1 MIDYIKG
8 QIIELTPT
16 ELVLE
21 NHGIGYS
28 ILISLQTYEA
38 FQLQTQAVAYI
49 HHYIREDEE
58 LFYGF
63 ATKDERE
70 LFRLLI
76 GVSGIG
82 VASAR
87 MMLSTLSSEEIRQ
100 AILAGDVNRIKSVKG
115 IGLKSAQR
123 LILELKDKVAKGE
136 GAETPPSSRPTIPP
150 WWTKP
155 QPPLPCWD
163 SPKPISARS
172 CRAYSKNTPTQ
183 RWKTSSSLPCKNFNV
198 PRGTIFELT
207 TEINQQNGNIGGGDP
222 GDSGSLSNGLGLVS
236 FQFLATLNGQTLN
249 LVKIKVGRNPDV
261 LQARILLGL

>member
-16 ELVLE
+16 ELILE
-21 NHGIGYS
+21 CGGIGYS

-49 HHYIREDEE
+49 HHYLREEEE
-58 LFYGF
+58 LYFGF

-100 AILAGDVNRIKSVKG
+100 AILSEDINRIKSVKG

-123 LILELKDKVAKGE
+123 LVLELKDKIVK
-136 GAETPPSSRPTIPP
+136 
-150 WWTKP
+150 
-155 QPPLPCWD
+155 
-163 SPKPISARS
+163 
-172 CRAYSKNTPTQ
+172 
-183 RWKTSSSLPCKNFNV
+183 
-198 PRGTIFELT
+198 
-207 TEINQQNGNIGGGDP
+207 GGGADNTVLFKADTSAISNEATTALTMLGFTKANIAKVLP
-222 GDSGSLSNGLGLVS
+222 GILKEKPDAKVEEIIK
-236 FQFLATLNGQTLN
+236 LALKRL
-249 LVKIKVGRNPDV
+249 
-261 LQARILLGL
+261 

>member
-16 ELVLE
+16 ELVLD

-38 FQLQTQAVAYI
+38 FELKTEAVAYI

-58 LFYGF
+58 LYFGF

-76 GVSGIG
+76 SVSGIG

-87 MMLSTLSSEEIRQ
+87 MMLSTLTSEEIRQ
-100 AILAGDVNRIKSVKG
+100 AILSEDVNRIKSVKG

-123 LILELKDKVAKGE
+123 LVLELKDKVVKGE
-136 GAETPPSSRPTIPP
+136 GSEAPALFKADGGALVEEATTALTMLGFTKANIAKVMPSILKENPTA
-150 WWTKP
+150 K
-155 QPPLPCWD
+155 
-163 SPKPISARS
+163 
-172 CRAYSKNTPTQ
+172 
-183 RWKTSSSLPCKNFNV
+183 V
-198 PRGTIFELT
+198 E
-207 TEINQQNGNIGGGDP
+207 EI
-222 GDSGSLSNGLGLVS
+222 
-236 FQFLATLNGQTLN
+236 
-249 LVKIKVGRNPDV
+249 IKAA
-261 LQARILLGL
+261 LKKL

>member
-16 ELVLE
+16 ELILD

-28 ILISLQTYEA
+28 PLISLQTYEA
-38 FQLQTQAVAYI
+38 FELKTEAVAYV

-76 GVSGIG
+76 SVSGIG

-87 MMLSTLSSEEIRQ
+87 MMLSTLTSEEIRQ
-100 AILAGDVNRIKSVKG
+100 AILSEDVNKIKSVKG

-123 LILELKDKVAKGE
+123 LVLELKDKVIKGE
-136 GAETPPSSRPTIPP
+136 GAEAPALFKADGGALVEEATTALTMLGFTKANISKVMPSILKEIPAA
-150 WWTKP
+150 K
-155 QPPLPCWD
+155 
-163 SPKPISARS
+163 
-172 CRAYSKNTPTQ
+172 
-183 RWKTSSSLPCKNFNV
+183 V
-198 PRGTIFELT
+198 E
-207 TEINQQNGNIGGGDP
+207 EI
-222 GDSGSLSNGLGLVS
+222 
-236 FQFLATLNGQTLN
+236 
-249 LVKIKVGRNPDV
+249 IKAA
-261 LQARILLGL
+261 LKKL

>member
-58 LFYGF
+58 LFFGF

-76 GVSGIG
+76 SVSGIG

-87 MMLSTLSSEEIRQ
+87 MMLSTLTSEEIRQ
-100 AILAGDVNRIKSVKG
+100 AILAEDINKIKSVKG

-123 LILELKDKVAKGE
+123 LVLELKDKVVKGE
-136 GAETPPSSRPTIPP
+136 GSAESALFKTDTNALVEEATTALVMLGFSKANISKVMPAILKENS
-150 WWTKP
+150 
-155 QPPLPCWD
+155 
-163 SPKPISARS
+163 SAR
-172 CRAYSKNTPTQ
+172 
-183 RWKTSSSLPCKNFNV
+183 V
-198 PRGTIFELT
+198 EDI
-207 TEINQQNGNIGGGDP
+207 
-222 GDSGSLSNGLGLVS
+222 
-236 FQFLATLNGQTLN
+236 
-249 LVKIKVGRNPDV
+249 IKAALKR
-261 LQARILLGL
+261 L

>member
-16 ELVLE
+16 ELILE
-21 NHGIGYS
+21 CGGIGYS

-38 FQLQTQAVAYI
+38 LQLKTQAVAYI

-82 VASAR
+82 VNSAR
-87 MMLSTLSSEEIRQ
+87 MMLSSLTSDEIRN
-100 AILAGDVNRIKSVKG
+100 AILAEDINRIKSVKG

-123 LILELKDKVAKGE
+123 LVLELKDKIVKGA
-136 GAETPPSSRPTIPP
+136 GSDT
-150 WWTKP
+150 
-155 QPPLPCWD
+155 
-163 SPKPISARS
+163 
-172 CRAYSKNTPTQ
+172 
-183 RWKTSSSLPCKNFNV
+183 
-198 PRGTIFELT
+198 GTIFKADTNALVDEAT
-207 TEINQQNGNIGGGDP
+207 TALVMLGFSKAAINKVMPAILKDNPNAKVED
-222 GDSGSLSNGLGLVS
+222 L
-236 FQFLATLNGQTLN
+236 
-249 LVKIKVGRNPDV
+249 IKAALKR
-261 LQARILLGL
+261 L